1 VSATSILKQQE
12 QIIALSSTRECSL
25 LTELHALRVETRS
38 LQGLKKANEQQIQ
51 EAHQSLELQAKD
63 VETERKRSQD
73 LQERCDDLTGKLEKE
88 RKLKYVRLKLSSANF
103 MFSSF
108 HRFAFFSLLLTS
120 PHLFDSPQ
128 PLNYKILF
136 LSSIYNYNRMA
147 IEREMKPKPVRKSEE
162 LPGGG
167 LGSADAALLD
177 MTLGMLRCSVCRDR
191 FKEVCLTR
199 CFHLF
204 CRECVDEVVRN
215 RSRKCPMCGDKFGDQ
230 DCRTVFF
237 NSG

>member
-1 VSATSILKQQE
+1 
-12 QIIALSSTRECSL
+12 
-25 LTELHALRVETRS
+25 
-38 LQGLKKANEQQIQ
+38 
-51 EAHQSLELQAKD
+51 
-63 VETERKRSQD
+63 
-73 LQERCDDLTGKLEKE
+73 
-88 RKLKYVRLKLSSANF
+88 
-103 MFSSF
+103 
-108 HRFAFFSLLLTS
+108 
-120 PHLFDSPQ
+120 
-128 PLNYKILF
+128 
-136 LSSIYNYNRMA
+136 MA

-230 DCRTVFF
+230 DCITVFF